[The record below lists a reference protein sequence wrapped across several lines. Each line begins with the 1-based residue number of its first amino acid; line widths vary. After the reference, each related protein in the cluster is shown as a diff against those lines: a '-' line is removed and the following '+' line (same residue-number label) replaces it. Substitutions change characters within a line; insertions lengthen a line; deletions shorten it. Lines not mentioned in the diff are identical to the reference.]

1 MIFIALVTIA
11 TLSIMPLVFAAP
23 LMRLGI
29 LFVLGGAIMSF
40 YSLGLTMLG
49 QKFKGSL
56 LASANA
62 SFIFFLCLGEIIGP
76 PVIGTAMDLFGTF
89 AFGWS
94 MALFTLIYLV
104 IFISA
109 GSRTKMQSN

>member
-1 MIFIALVTIA
+1 
-11 TLSIMPLVFAAP
+11 
-23 LMRLGI
+23 
-29 LFVLGGAIMSF
+29 MSF
-40 YSLGLTMLG
+40 YSLGLTILG
-49 QKFKGSL
+49 EQFKGSL

-76 PVIGTAMDLFGTF
+76 PVIGTAMDIFGTF

-94 MALFTLIYLV
+94 MALISLIYLL

-109 GSRTKMQSN
+109 GHRIEAQ